1 MLKMTTRAALAASAI
16 SVFSFGAASA
26 QDLVLGMPNWP
37 SGVATSHIL
46 AQIIEENF
54 GLDVELQSGTNP
66 IIFEAMD
73 AGSMHVHPEVWM
85 PNQQN
90 LHDTYV
96 QERGSVVMN
105 GNPVQARQGMC
116 VPTYVAEEYDI
127 TSIEDLTDPE
137 KMAIFDTDG
146 DGNPQVWIGA
156 PGWASTIIE
165 RIRARSYGYDAV
177 MDLEEY
183 DGTVAWG
190 ALGAAVEAQEPWIGF
205 CYEPHFIFVA
215 YDLTYLEEPAHDPDT
230 WNIVQPTDDP
240 QWLEN
245 SMAST
250 AWNGATLHLH
260 YAANV
265 RENHPEVA
273 AFFDAYEMPSETL
286 STMGLELTLNDVD
299 PADFAAQWI
308 AENEEIVLNWLTN

>member
-1 MLKMTTRAALAASAI
+1 MLNTTVRATLAASAM
-16 SVFSFGAASA
+16 SLASLSAASA
-26 QDLVLGMPNWP
+26 QDLVLGVPNWP
-37 SGVATSHIL
+37 SASATAHIL
-46 AQIIEENF
+46 ELVIEENF
-54 GLDVELQSGTNP
+54 GLDVELQNGTNP

-96 QERGSVVMN
+96 QQNATVVMN
-105 GNPVQARQGMC
+105 DNPVQANQGMC
-116 VPTYVAEEYDI
+116 VPTYVAEQYDI

-146 DGNPQVWIGA
+146 DGRPQVWIGA

-165 RIRARSYGYDAV
+165 RIRARSYGYDQV
-177 MDLEEY
+177 LDLEEY

-190 ALGAAVEAQEPWIGF
+190 ALGAAIEAQEPWIGF
-205 CYEPHFIFVA
+205 CYDPHFIFVA
-215 YDLTYLEEPAHDPDT
+215 YDLTYLDEPAHDPAT
-230 WNIVQPTDDP
+230 WTIIQPTDDP
-240 QWLEN
+240 AWLEN
-245 SMAST
+245 SQAST

-265 RENHPEVA
+265 RENFPEVA
-273 AFFDAYEMPSETL
+273 AMFDNYEIPAEALSE
-286 STMGLELTLNDVD
+286 MGYALTLEDMD
-299 PADFAAQWI
+299 PADFARQWVD
-308 AENEEIVLNWLTN
+308 ENEDLVLGWLTN